1 MIPAKRE
8 CPDTWAL
15 EYEGY
20 LMSGYSEA
28 MSRHTF
34 ECVDQ
39 NPDINGRKWKSLGS
53 FNHLFSFLHVDKLL

>member
-8 CPDTWAL
+8 CPDTWTL

-39 NPDINGRKWKSLGS
+39 NPDINGRKWKYL
-53 FNHLFSFLHVDKLL
+53 